1 MRLLTLPLLTL
12 VVGLGFTL
20 FVSTVTHLWI
30 KKVQNERFTRTVDQT
45 SLLLQ
50 KRVDLNVQLVKSL
63 SGLFYSNKNVSRKAF
78 EDFFNAHNIEEAFP
92 GIQALGYGPVILAN
106 KKQEFETFVRRSE
119 NIDNFSIFP
128 KTDKKAVPVYFLYPL
143 TEQNKQALGF
153 DMSSEKVRHKAMHEA
168 ATSTKPTL
176 SGRIELVQENIERA
190 GFLIYYPLFKNSP
203 TGATID
209 GFVYAAIKAKN
220 LFDGLFNKYHIPVDI
235 EIYDGNEISK
245 DALLYDSDPNLK
257 SPAFLQKET
266 LQLYGH
272 AWTLCVKSNTILDMG
287 FIHYLPLIELVFGTL
302 FSFVASA
309 WLLSLAK
316 TNERAHYLAQEMTQT
331 IRNQMQVID
340 ENVITSD
347 TDMNGKIT
355 AVSKAFCRASG
366 YAKEELI
373 GQNHTIIIHPDT
385 PQSLYEGMLNSI
397 HNKKR
402 WESEIKNLKK
412 DGGYY
417 WVYAIV
423 TPRLNSDGEVI
434 GFTSVRQ
441 DITDKKRTEEL
452 SITDRLTGLYN
463 RLKLDELFEA
473 NLHTAQRHSTAFSI
487 ILLDI
492 DKFKTV
498 NDTFGHQVGDEVLKE
513 FSTLLKN
520 NIRTEDILGRWGG
533 EEFLILTPGSD
544 LNAATSLAEKL
555 RQSVENHSFKTVGH
569 KTSSFGVSSFYWGDD
584 QKSMVSR
591 ADEALYRAK
600 ENGRNR
606 VEVEMQHAAS
616 VKILDS

>member
-12 VVGLGFTL
+12 VVGLGFTF

-30 KKVQNERFTRTVDQT
+30 NKVQNERFIRTVDQT

-50 KRVDLNVQLVKSL
+50 KRLDLNVQLVKSL
-63 SGLFYSNKNVSRKAF
+63 SGLFYSNKNVSRKTF
-78 EDFFNAHNIEEAFP
+78 EDFFNAHNVEETFP
-92 GIQALGYGPVILAN
+92 GIQALGYGPVILAE
-106 KKQEFETFVRRSE
+106 KKQEFEAFVRRSE

-128 KTDKKAVPVYFLYPL
+128 KTDKRAIPVYYLYPF

-153 DMSSEKVRHKAMHEA
+153 DMSSEHVRHKAMHEA

-176 SGRIELVQENIERA
+176 SGRIELIQENIEKA
-190 GFLIYYPLFKNSP
+190 GFLIYYPLFKDTP

-220 LFDGLFNKYHIPVDI
+220 LFEGLFSKYHIPVDI

-257 SPAFLQKET
+257 SPVFLQKET

-302 FSFVASA
+302 FSLVASA

-316 TNERAHYLAQEMTQT
+316 TNERAQYLAQEMTHT

-366 YAKEELI
+366 YTKEELI
-373 GQNHTIIIHPDT
+373 GQNHTIIMHPDT
-385 PQSLYEGMLNSI
+385 PQSLYEEMRNTI
-397 HNKKR
+397 YNKKR
-402 WESEIKNLKK
+402 WEGEIKNLKK

-423 TPRLNSDGEVI
+423 TPRLNSDGELI

-473 NLHTAQRHSTAFSI
+473 NLHTAQRHNTAFSI

-533 EEFLILTPGSD
+533 EEFLILAPGSD

-555 RQSVENHSFKTVGH
+555 RQSVANHSFKTIGH

-616 VKILDS
+616 VKILDN